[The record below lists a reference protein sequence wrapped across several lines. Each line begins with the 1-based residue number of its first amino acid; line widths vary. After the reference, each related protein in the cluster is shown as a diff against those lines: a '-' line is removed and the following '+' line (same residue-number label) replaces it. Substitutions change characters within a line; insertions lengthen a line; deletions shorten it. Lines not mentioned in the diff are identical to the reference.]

1 MLSSVRLRLEELSS
15 PEAIDKARDD
25 IQDKLQESGSR
36 LARLNWSLMRN
47 ATGGALREA
56 LGKLDL
62 LESLA
67 GAWCSAVELQDLAR
81 KTLEAPGAEETL
93 PLAEHEPS
101 VVLNPV
107 VTIKCG
113 PVELPALTFDLKLGA
128 SVESVVLVISGGR
141 LAEIEAA
148 SFTPYARLS
157 YGDHELKE
165 VDSKKIFL
173 TSRYNFPNGGIPI
186 PCSVVGEVEQAATK
200 VPGLRRGP
208 VVI

>member
-1 MLSSVRLRLEELSS
+1 MLSSVRLSLQELSS

-47 ATGGALREA
+47 ATGGALRET
-56 LGKLDL
+56 LGKLDML
-62 LESLA
+62 DSLA

-128 SVESVVLVISGGR
+128 SVDSIVLVISGGK
-141 LAEIEAA
+141 LAGIEAA
-148 SFTPYARLS
+148 SFTPYASLS
-157 YGDHELKE
+157 YGDRELKRME
-165 VDSKKIFL
+165 SAEIFL
-173 TSRYNFPNGGIPI
+173 TSRYNFSNGGIPI
-186 PCSVVGEVEQAATK
+186 PCSVIGEAEQT
-200 VPGLRRGP
+200 VT
-208 VVI
+208 